1 MAVYERVMFGDI
13 DSSYDLGLTLSVVD
27 IQPPVVKTNSVNL
40 PSGDGVL
47 DFTEQFGEVFYA
59 NRTITFYF
67 HWLQADSSYIDV
79 LQKASEVVG
88 KLHGQ
93 RFDMFIGEDWTYS
106 IRGRVSVATAHTG
119 RFLELTVTAN
129 CEPYFEKTE
138 TSVHQQDL
146 VEGESVDFVINNEG
160 DKIVPLSVTF
170 NDSLSLELQANG
182 TNIVIA
188 GTEGM
193 NYTIRQFRLK
203 EGANNFTA
211 VGDST
216 GTVVF
221 EWQEGV
227 L

>member
-13 DSSYDLGLTLSVVD
+13 DSLNDLGLTLSVVD
-27 IQPPVVKTNSVNL
+27 IQPPIVKMNSVNL

-47 DFTEQFGEVFYA
+47 DFTEQFGEVFYG
-59 NRTITFYF
+59 NRIITFHF
-67 HWLQADSSYIDV
+67 HWLQTDSSSVDV

-93 RFDMFIGEDWTYS
+93 RFDMFIGEDWSYL
-106 IRGRVSVATAHTG
+106 IRGRVSVATAHVG

-129 CEPYFEKTE
+129 CDPYFEKAE
-138 TSVHQQDL
+138 TSVHQQELPD
-146 VEGESVDFVINNEG
+146 GESVDFVINNEG

-170 NDSLSLELQANG
+170 NDSFSMELQANG
-182 TNIVIA
+182 TSIVIA

-203 EGANNFTA
+203 EGANSFTA
-211 VGDST
+211 VGSPT

-221 EWQEGV
+221 EWHEGV